1 MQVTACR
8 DGAFVGLHVKV
19 STCQSCQ
26 SFLSVESSKCQGV
39 EVMLRRNVRVA
50 KYQGI
55 EVTPRLKARLDTQ
68 FLGKEAPDL
77 CNRFVG
83 QHWRMARHA
92 QECLR
97 FSGRSK
103 ERIVVAARDDQD

>member
-1 MQVTACR
+1 M
-8 DGAFVGLHVKV
+8 
-19 STCQSCQ
+19 
-26 SFLSVESSKCQGV
+26 LSRNSSVPKYQGV
-39 EVMLRRNVRVA
+39 EVMLSRNFSVS
-50 KYQGI
+50 KYQGV
-55 EVTPRLKARLDTQ
+55 EVTPRLETWLDTQ

-83 QHWRMARHA
+83 QHWRMAWHA